1 MATKILKSATVST
14 YCDGIALMLASGIQ
28 TDEAVHL
35 LSENMQDPAFKNTC
49 DTVYRGLI
57 AGKPLSASMQQAEVF
72 PPYSIEMI
80 ASGEFSGHL
89 EKVLRGLATY
99 YDEEDR
105 LFARIKSA
113 ITYPAALLTIMTI
126 ILLFTV
132 AVILPVF
139 ANVYNGLS
147 GGLTTG
153 SHASVNASLIIGWAA
168 FTLLI
173 LCTLA
178 VVIGAI
184 MTRSQNGRI
193 KLLQICDHLPIARRS
208 FRQMDL
214 SRFTSALSVY
224 IAAGV
229 NADSALTKA
238 LILID
243 HEDLQVKLERAHREM
258 TDPDHAKNL
267 AQAIF
272 DSDIYDPI
280 YARMLVVGTR
290 SGSLDVVLKRLS
302 EALFDESIA
311 RVDTLIDSVEPA
323 LAAFLTVS
331 VGATL
336 ISVMLPLIGI
346 MGSIG

>member
-1 MATKILKSATVST
+1 
-14 YCDGIALMLASGIQ
+14 
-28 TDEAVHL
+28 
-35 LSENMQDPAFKNTC
+35 
-49 DTVYRGLI
+49 
-57 AGKPLSASMQQAEVF
+57 
-72 PPYSIEMI
+72 
-80 ASGEFSGHL
+80 
-89 EKVLRGLATY
+89 
-99 YDEEDR
+99 
-105 LFARIKSA
+105 
-113 ITYPAALLTIMTI
+113 
-126 ILLFTV
+126 
-132 AVILPVF
+132 
-139 ANVYNGLS
+139 
-147 GGLTTG
+147 
-153 SHASVNASLIIGWAA
+153 
-168 FTLLI
+168 
-173 LCTLA
+173 
-178 VVIGAI
+178 
-184 MTRSQNGRI
+184 
-193 KLLQICDHLPIARRS
+193 
-208 FRQMDL
+208 
-214 SRFTSALSVY
+214 
-224 IAAGV
+224 
-229 NADSALTKA
+229 ADSSLTKA